1 MRQMMTKTIST
12 IRRTMVAAALVSIAA
27 SPVYAGEVKIGVLNA
42 LTGPIPDLAA
52 VILEAEQAAVA
63 HINANGGMWGGDT
76 LVLASGDSGC
86 DAKAGVDAANKIV
99 NVEQASIIVGP
110 LCSGATIGA
119 TQAVTIPAGVVN
131 ISPSATSPAITGLDD
146 NDLVFRVCP
155 SDAYQGVTIAKLAR
169 SMGYSR
175 LAATYAN
182 DDYNAG
188 LHDVFVKAFE
198 ELGGIIT
205 KDQMHE
211 ANKASYRSELAGL
224 SWSLEK
230 GEPEALALFAYYNG
244 SGITIMRQSLE
255 NGFFNKFI
263 GGDGMIAQEVIDEI
277 GADNLGGAVFTKG
290 TADTTSSHFKTFAG
304 LFDRPSDPYTAQ
316 AWDAVMIAAL
326 ALESAGSATRDLI
339 AHVRSVANA
348 PGVEVGPADWAK
360 AKALL
365 AAGEEINYQGIAGA
379 NEFDVNGD
387 VAGIYGK
394 SVVKDGKW
402 AETLID

>member
-1 MRQMMTKTIST
+1 MRQMMRKTAST
-12 IRRTMVAAALVSIAA
+12 MRRTVVAAALVSIAA

-42 LTGPIPDLAA
+42 LTGPIPDLSA
-52 VILEAEQAAVA
+52 VILESELAAA
-63 HINANGGMWGGDT
+63 AYINANGGMWGGDT

-86 DAKAGVDAANKIV
+86 DAKAGVDAATKIV

-169 SMGYSR
+169 SMGYSK

-188 LHDVFVKAFE
+188 LHDVFVKAFKD
-198 ELGGIIT
+198 LGGTIT
-205 KDQMHE
+205 GDQMHE
-211 ANKASYRSELAGL
+211 ANKASYRAELATL
-224 SWSLEK
+224 SS
-230 GEPEALALFAYYNG
+230 GGPEALAIFAYYNG
-244 SGITIMRQSLE
+244 SGITMLRQSLE
-255 NGFFNKFI
+255 NGFFSKFI

-277 GADNLGGAVFTKG
+277 GADNLGDAVFTKG
-290 TADTTSSHFKTFAG
+290 TADESSSHFKTFAG

-326 ALESAGSATRDLI
+326 ALESAGGATRDLI
-339 AHVRSVANA
+339 GHVRSVANA
-348 PGVEVGPADWAK
+348 PGVEVGPGDWAK

-365 AAGEEINYQGIAGA
+365 AAGKEINYQGIAGA
-379 NEFDVNGD
+379 NEFDANGD

-402 AETLID
+402 SETLID

>member
-1 MRQMMTKTIST
+1 MRQMMRKTAST
-12 IRRTMVAAALVSIAA
+12 VRRTVVAAALVSIAA

-42 LTGPIPDLAA
+42 LTGPIPDLSA
-52 VILEAEQAAVA
+52 VILEAELAAAA

-86 DAKAGVDAANKIV
+86 DAKAGVDAATKIV

-169 SMGYSR
+169 SMGYSK

-188 LHDVFVKAFE
+188 LHDVFVKAFK
-198 ELGGIIT
+198 ELGGTIT
-205 KDQMHE
+205 GDQMHE
-211 ANKASYRSELAGL
+211 ANKASYRAELATL
-224 SWSLEK
+224 SS
-230 GEPEALALFAYYNG
+230 GGPEALAIFAYYNG
-244 SGITIMRQSLE
+244 SGITMLRQSLE
-255 NGFFNKFI
+255 NGFFSKFI

-277 GADNLGGAVFTKG
+277 GADNLGDAVFTKG
-290 TADTTSSHFKTFAG
+290 TADESSSHFKTFAG

-339 AHVRSVANA
+339 GHVRSVANA
-348 PGVEVGPADWAK
+348 PGVEVGPGDWAK

-365 AAGEEINYQGIAGA
+365 AAGKEINYQGIAGA
-379 NEFDVNGD
+379 NEFDANGD

-394 SVVKDGKW
+394 SVVKDGVW
-402 AETLID
+402 SETLID

>member
-42 LTGPIPDLAA
+42 LTGPIPDLGA
-52 VILEAEQAAVA
+52 VILEAEQAAAA

-110 LCSGATIGA
+110 ICSGATMGA

-169 SMGYSR
+169 SMGYSK
-175 LAATYAN
+175 LATTYAN

-188 LHDVFVKAFE
+188 LHDVFVKAFK
-198 ELGGIIT
+198 ELGGTIT
-205 KDQMHE
+205 GDQMHE
-211 ANKASYRSELAGL
+211 ANKASYRAELATL
-224 SWSLEK
+224 SS
-230 GEPEALALFAYYNG
+230 GGPEALALFAYYNG
-244 SGITIMRQSLE
+244 SGITMMRQSLE
-255 NGFFNKFI
+255 NGFFSKFI

-277 GADNLGGAVFTKG
+277 GADNLGDAVFTKG
-290 TADTTSSHFKTFAG
+290 TADSNSSHFKTFAG

-326 ALESAGSATRDLI
+326 ALESAGGATRDLI

-348 PGVEVGPADWAK
+348 PGVEVGPGDWAK

-365 AAGEEINYQGIAGA
+365 AAGKDINYQGIAGA
-379 NEFDVNGD
+379 HEFDANGD

>member
-1 MRQMMTKTIST
+1 MRQMMTKTVST
-12 IRRTMVAAALVSIAA
+12 MRRTMVVAALVSIAA

-110 LCSGATIGA
+110 ICSGATMGA

-169 SMGYSR
+169 SMGYSK

-188 LHDVFVKAFE
+188 LHDVFVKAFK
-198 ELGGIIT
+198 ELGGTIT
-205 KDQMHE
+205 GDQMHE
-211 ANKASYRSELAGL
+211 ANKASYRAELATL
-224 SWSLEK
+224 SS
-230 GEPEALALFAYYNG
+230 GGPEALALFAYYNG
-244 SGITIMRQSLE
+244 SGITMMRQSLE
-255 NGFFNKFI
+255 NGFFSKFI

-277 GADNLGGAVFTKG
+277 GADNLGDAVFTKG
-290 TADTTSSHFKTFAG
+290 TADSNSSHFKTFAG

-348 PGVEVGPADWAK
+348 PGVEVGPGDWAK

-365 AAGEEINYQGIAGA
+365 AAGKDINYQGIAGA
-379 NEFDVNGD
+379 HEFDANGD

>member
-1 MRQMMTKTIST
+1 MSMRQMMTKTIST

-52 VILEAEQAAVA
+52 VILEAEQAAAA

-110 LCSGATIGA
+110 ICSGATMGA

-169 SMGYSR
+169 SMGYSK

-188 LHDVFVKAFE
+188 LHDVFVKAFK
-198 ELGGIIT
+198 ELGGTIT
-205 KDQMHE
+205 GDQMHE
-211 ANKASYRSELAGL
+211 ANKASYRAELATL
-224 SWSLEK
+224 SS
-230 GEPEALALFAYYNG
+230 GGPEALALFAYYNG
-244 SGITIMRQSLE
+244 SGITMMRQSLE
-255 NGFFNKFI
+255 NGFFSKFI

-277 GADNLGGAVFTKG
+277 GADNLGDAVFTKG
-290 TADTTSSHFKTFAG
+290 TADSNSSHFKTFAG

-326 ALESAGSATRDLI
+326 ALESAGGATRDLI

-348 PGVEVGPADWAK
+348 PGVEVGPGDWAK

-365 AAGEEINYQGIAGA
+365 AAGKDINYQGIAGA
-379 NEFDVNGD
+379 HEFDANGD

>member
-1 MRQMMTKTIST
+1 MRQMMKKTVST
-12 IRRTMVAAALVSIAA
+12 MRRTMVAAALVSIAA
-27 SPVYAGEVKIGVLNA
+27 SPVYAGEVKIGVLNG
-42 LTGPIPDLAA
+42 LTGPIPDLSA
-52 VILEAEQAAVA
+52 VILEAELAAA
-63 HINANGGMWGGDT
+63 AYINANGGMWGGDT

-99 NVEQASIIVGP
+99 NVEQVSIIVGP
-110 LCSGATIGA
+110 ICSGATIGA

-169 SMGYSR
+169 SMGYSK
-175 LAATYAN
+175 LATTYAN

-188 LHDVFVKAFE
+188 LHDVFVQAFKD
-198 ELGGIIT
+198 LGGTIT
-205 KDQMHE
+205 GDQMHE
-211 ANKASYRSELAGL
+211 ANKASYRSELATL
-224 SWSLEK
+224 SS
-230 GEPEALALFAYYNG
+230 GGPEALALFAYYNG

-255 NGFFNKFI
+255 NSFFSKFI

-277 GADNLGGAVFTKG
+277 GADNLGDAVFTKG
-290 TADTTSSHFKTFAG
+290 TADQSSSHFKTFAG

-326 ALESAGSATRDLI
+326 ALESAGSATRDLV

-348 PGVEVGPADWAK
+348 PGVEVGPGDWAK

-365 AAGEEINYQGIAGA
+365 AAGKDINYQGIAGE
-379 NEFDVNGD
+379 NEFDANGD
-387 VAGIYGK
+387 VSGIYGK

>member
-1 MRQMMTKTIST
+1 MRQMMKKTVST
-12 IRRTMVAAALVSIAA
+12 MRRTMVAAALVSIAA

-42 LTGPIPDLAA
+42 LTGPIPDLSA
-52 VILEAEQAAVA
+52 VILEAELAAA
-63 HINANGGMWGGDT
+63 AYINANGGMWGGDT
-76 LVLASGDSGC
+76 LVLASADSGC
-86 DAKAGVDAANKIV
+86 DAKAAVDAANKIV

-169 SMGYSR
+169 SMGYSK
-175 LAATYAN
+175 LATTYAN

-188 LHDVFVKAFE
+188 LHDVFVQAFKD
-198 ELGGIIT
+198 LGGTIT
-205 KDQMHE
+205 GDQMHE
-211 ANKASYRSELAGL
+211 ANKASYRSELATL
-224 SWSLEK
+224 SS
-230 GEPEALALFAYYNG
+230 GGPEALALFAYYNG

-255 NGFFNKFI
+255 NSFFSKFI

-277 GADNLGGAVFTKG
+277 GADNLGDAVFTKG
-290 TADTTSSHFKTFAG
+290 TADQSSSHFKTFAG

-348 PGVEVGPADWAK
+348 PGVEVGPGDWAK

-365 AAGEEINYQGIAGA
+365 AAGKDINYQGIAGE
-379 NEFDVNGD
+379 NEFDANGD

>member
-1 MRQMMTKTIST
+1 MRQMMTKTVGAMKRSLA
-12 IRRTMVAAALVSIAA
+12 AAALASVVA
-27 SPVYAGEVKIGVLNA
+27 SPAYAGDVKMGAMNA

-86 DAKAGVDAANKIV
+86 DAKAGVDAATKLV
-99 NVEQASIIVGP
+99 NVEQVSIIVGP
-110 LCSGATIGA
+110 ICSGATIGA

-146 NDLVFRVCP
+146 NDSVFRVCP

-169 SMGYSR
+169 SMGYSK

-188 LHDVFVKAFE
+188 LHDVFVKAFK
-198 ELGGIIT
+198 ELGGTIT
-205 KDQMHE
+205 GDQMHE
-211 ANKASYRSELAGL
+211 ANKESYRAELATL
-224 SWSLEK
+224 SS
-230 GEPEALALFAYYNG
+230 GGPEALAIFAYYNG

-255 NGFFNKFI
+255 NGFFSKFI

-277 GADNLGGAVFTKG
+277 GADNLGDAVFTKG
-290 TADTTSSHFKTFAG
+290 TADQSSSHFKTFEG

-316 AWDAVMIAAL
+316 AWDAVMVAAL
-326 ALESAGSATRDLI
+326 ALEHAGSATRDLS
-339 AHVRSVANA
+339 AHVRAVTNA
-348 PGVEVGPADWAK
+348 PGVEIGPADWAK
-360 AKALL
+360 AKALI
-365 AAGEEINYQGIAGA
+365 ASGKDINYQGISGVH
-379 NEFDVNGD
+379 EFDENGD
-387 VAGIYGK
+387 VGGVYGK
-394 SVVKDGKW
+394 NVVSGGRW
-402 AETLID
+402 VETLMD

>member
-1 MRQMMTKTIST
+1 MRQMMKKTVRT
-12 IRRTMVAAALVSIAA
+12 MRRTMVAAALVSIAA

-42 LTGPIPDLAA
+42 LTGPIPDLSA
-52 VILEAEQAAVA
+52 VILEAELAAA
-63 HINANGGMWGGDT
+63 AYINANGGMWGGDT

-169 SMGYSR
+169 SMGYSK
-175 LAATYAN
+175 LATTYAN

-188 LHDVFVKAFE
+188 LHDVFVQAFKD
-198 ELGGIIT
+198 LGGTIT
-205 KDQMHE
+205 GDQMHE
-211 ANKASYRSELAGL
+211 ANKASYRSELATL
-224 SWSLEK
+224 SS
-230 GEPEALALFAYYNG
+230 GGPEALALFAYYNG

-255 NGFFNKFI
+255 NSFFSKFI
-263 GGDGMIAQEVIDEI
+263 GGDGMLAQEVIDEI
-277 GADNLGGAVFTKG
+277 GADNLGDAVFTKG
-290 TADTTSSHFKTFAG
+290 TADQSSSHFKTFAG

-348 PGVEVGPADWAK
+348 PGVEVGPGDWAK

-365 AAGEEINYQGIAGA
+365 AAGKDINYQGIAGE
-379 NEFDVNGD
+379 NEFDANGD

>member
-1 MRQMMTKTIST
+1 MRQMMRKTAST
-12 IRRTMVAAALVSIAA
+12 MRRTVVAAALVSIAA
-27 SPVYAGEVKIGVLNA
+27 SPVYAGDVKIGVLNA
-42 LTGPIPDLAA
+42 LTGPIPDLSA
-52 VILEAEQAAVA
+52 VILEAELAAAA

-86 DAKAGVDAANKIV
+86 DAKAGVDAATKIV

-169 SMGYSR
+169 SMGYSK

-188 LHDVFVKAFE
+188 LHDVFVKAFK
-198 ELGGIIT
+198 ELGGTIT
-205 KDQMHE
+205 GDQMHE
-211 ANKASYRSELAGL
+211 ANKASYRAELATL
-224 SWSLEK
+224 SS
-230 GEPEALALFAYYNG
+230 GGPEALAIFAYYNG
-244 SGITIMRQSLE
+244 SGITMLRQSLE
-255 NGFFNKFI
+255 NGFFSKFI

-277 GADNLGGAVFTKG
+277 GADNLGDAVFTKG
-290 TADTTSSHFKTFAG
+290 TAAESSSHFKTFAG

-326 ALESAGSATRDLI
+326 ALESAGGATRDLI
-339 AHVRSVANA
+339 GHVRSVANA
-348 PGVEVGPADWAK
+348 PGVEVGPGDWAK

-365 AAGEEINYQGIAGA
+365 AAGKEINYQGIAGA
-379 NEFDVNGD
+379 NEFDANGD

-402 AETLID
+402 SETLID

>member
-1 MRQMMTKTIST
+1 MRQMMTKTVST
-12 IRRTMVAAALVSIAA
+12 MRRTMVVAALVSIAA

-52 VILEAEQAAVA
+52 VILEAEQAAAA

-110 LCSGATIGA
+110 ICSGATMGA

-169 SMGYSR
+169 SMGYSK

-188 LHDVFVKAFE
+188 LHDVFVKAFK
-198 ELGGIIT
+198 ELGGTIT
-205 KDQMHE
+205 GDQMHE
-211 ANKASYRSELAGL
+211 ANKASYRAELATL
-224 SWSLEK
+224 SS
-230 GEPEALALFAYYNG
+230 GGPEALALFAYYNG
-244 SGITIMRQSLE
+244 SGITMMRQSLE
-255 NGFFNKFI
+255 NGFFSKFI

-277 GADNLGGAVFTKG
+277 GADNLGDAVFTKG
-290 TADTTSSHFKTFAG
+290 TADSNSSHFKTFAG

-326 ALESAGSATRDLI
+326 ALESAGGATRDLI

-348 PGVEVGPADWAK
+348 PGVEVGPGDWAK

-365 AAGEEINYQGIAGA
+365 AAGKDINYQGIAGA
-379 NEFDVNGD
+379 HEFDANGD

-402 AETLID
+402 LETLID

>member
-1 MRQMMTKTIST
+1 MRQMMTKTVST
-12 IRRTMVAAALVSIAA
+12 MRRTMVVAALVSIAA

-52 VILEAEQAAVA
+52 VILEAEQAAAA

-86 DAKAGVDAANKIV
+86 DAKAGVDVANKIV

-110 LCSGATIGA
+110 ICSGATMGA

-169 SMGYSR
+169 SMGYSK

-188 LHDVFVKAFE
+188 LHDVFVKAFK
-198 ELGGIIT
+198 ELGGTIT
-205 KDQMHE
+205 GDQMHE
-211 ANKASYRSELAGL
+211 ANKASYRAELATL
-224 SWSLEK
+224 SS
-230 GEPEALALFAYYNG
+230 GGPEALALFAYYNG
-244 SGITIMRQSLE
+244 SGITMMRQSLE
-255 NGFFNKFI
+255 NGFFSKFI

-277 GADNLGGAVFTKG
+277 GADNLGDAVFTKG
-290 TADTTSSHFKTFAG
+290 TADSNSSHFKTFAG

-348 PGVEVGPADWAK
+348 PGVEVGPGDWAK

-365 AAGEEINYQGIAGA
+365 AAGKDINYQGIAGA
-379 NEFDVNGD
+379 HEFDANGD

>member
-1 MRQMMTKTIST
+1 MRQMMKKTVST
-12 IRRTMVAAALVSIAA
+12 MRRTMVAAALVSIAA

-42 LTGPIPDLAA
+42 LTGPIPDLSA
-52 VILEAEQAAVA
+52 VILEAELAAA
-63 HINANGGMWGGDT
+63 AYINANGGMWGGDT

-99 NVEQASIIVGP
+99 NVEQVSIIVGP
-110 LCSGATIGA
+110 ICSGATIGA

-169 SMGYSR
+169 SMGYSK
-175 LAATYAN
+175 LATTYAN

-188 LHDVFVKAFE
+188 LHDVFVQAFKDA
-198 ELGGIIT
+198 GGTIT
-205 KDQMHE
+205 GDQMHE
-211 ANKASYRSELAGL
+211 ANKASYRSELATL
-224 SWSLEK
+224 SS
-230 GEPEALALFAYYNG
+230 GGPEALALFAYYNG

-255 NGFFNKFI
+255 NSFFSKFI

-277 GADNLGGAVFTKG
+277 GADNLGDAVFTKG
-290 TADTTSSHFKTFAG
+290 TADQSSSHFKTFAG

-348 PGVEVGPADWAK
+348 PGVEVGPGDWAK

-365 AAGEEINYQGIAGA
+365 AAGKDINYQGIAGA
-379 NEFDVNGD
+379 NEFDANGD

>member
-1 MRQMMTKTIST
+1 MRQMMTKTVST
-12 IRRTMVAAALVSIAA
+12 MRRTMVVAALVSIAA

-42 LTGPIPDLAA
+42 LTGPIPDLSA
-52 VILEAEQAAVA
+52 VILESELAAAA

-86 DAKAGVDAANKIV
+86 DAKAGVDAATKIV

-169 SMGYSR
+169 SMGYSK

-188 LHDVFVKAFE
+188 LHDVFVKAFK
-198 ELGGIIT
+198 ELGGTIT
-205 KDQMHE
+205 GDQMHE
-211 ANKASYRSELAGL
+211 ANKASYRAELATL
-224 SWSLEK
+224 SS
-230 GEPEALALFAYYNG
+230 GGPEALALFAYYNG
-244 SGITIMRQSLE
+244 SGITMMRQSLE
-255 NGFFNKFI
+255 NGFFSKFI

-277 GADNLGGAVFTKG
+277 GADNLGDAVFTKG
-290 TADTTSSHFKTFAG
+290 TADSNSSHFKTFAG

-316 AWDAVMIAAL
+316 AWDAVMIAAV
-326 ALESAGSATRDLI
+326 ALESAGGATRDLI

-348 PGVEVGPADWAK
+348 PGVEVGPGDWAK

-365 AAGEEINYQGIAGA
+365 AAGKDINYQGIAGA
-379 NEFDVNGD
+379 HEFDANGD

-402 AETLID
+402 LETLID

>member
-1 MRQMMTKTIST
+1 MRQMMRKTAST
-12 IRRTMVAAALVSIAA
+12 MRRTVVAAALVSIAA

-42 LTGPIPDLAA
+42 LTGPIPDLSA
-52 VILEAEQAAVA
+52 VILEAELAAAA

-86 DAKAGVDAANKIV
+86 DAKAGVDAATKIV

-169 SMGYSR
+169 SMGYSK

-188 LHDVFVKAFE
+188 LHDVFVKAFK
-198 ELGGIIT
+198 ELGGTIT
-205 KDQMHE
+205 GDQMHE
-211 ANKASYRSELAGL
+211 ANKASYRAELATL
-224 SWSLEK
+224 SS
-230 GEPEALALFAYYNG
+230 GGPEALAIFAYYNG
-244 SGITIMRQSLE
+244 SGITMLRQSLE
-255 NGFFNKFI
+255 NGFFSKFI

-277 GADNLGGAVFTKG
+277 GADNLGDAVFTKG
-290 TADTTSSHFKTFAG
+290 TADESSSHFKTFAG

-326 ALESAGSATRDLI
+326 ALESAGGATRDLI

-348 PGVEVGPADWAK
+348 PGVEVGPGDWAK

-365 AAGEEINYQGIAGA
+365 AAGKEINYQGIAGA
-379 NEFDVNGD
+379 NEFDANGD

-402 AETLID
+402 SETLID

>member
-1 MRQMMTKTIST
+1 MRQMMRKTAST
-12 IRRTMVAAALVSIAA
+12 MRRTVVAAALVSIAA

-42 LTGPIPDLAA
+42 LTGPIPDLSA
-52 VILEAEQAAVA
+52 VILESELAAA
-63 HINANGGMWGGDT
+63 AYINANGGMWGGDT

-86 DAKAGVDAANKIV
+86 DAKAGVDAATKIV

-169 SMGYSR
+169 SMGYSK

-188 LHDVFVKAFE
+188 LHDVFVKAFK
-198 ELGGIIT
+198 ELGGTIT
-205 KDQMHE
+205 GDQMHE
-211 ANKASYRSELAGL
+211 ANKASYRAELATL
-224 SWSLEK
+224 SS
-230 GEPEALALFAYYNG
+230 GGPEALAIFAYYNG
-244 SGITIMRQSLE
+244 SGITMLRQSLE
-255 NGFFNKFI
+255 NGFFSKFI

-277 GADNLGGAVFTKG
+277 GADNLGDAVFTKG
-290 TADTTSSHFKTFAG
+290 TADESSSHFKTFAG

-339 AHVRSVANA
+339 GHVRSVANA
-348 PGVEVGPADWAK
+348 PGVEVGPGDWAK

-365 AAGEEINYQGIAGA
+365 AAGKEINYQGIAGA
-379 NEFDVNGD
+379 NEFDANGD

-402 AETLID
+402 SETLID

>member
-1 MRQMMTKTIST
+1 MRQMMKKTVST
-12 IRRTMVAAALVSIAA
+12 MRRTMVAAALVSIAA

-42 LTGPIPDLAA
+42 LTGPIPDLSA
-52 VILEAEQAAVA
+52 VILEAELAAA
-63 HINANGGMWGGDT
+63 AYINANGGMWGGDT

-99 NVEQASIIVGP
+99 NVEQVSIIVGP
-110 LCSGATIGA
+110 ICSGATIGA

-169 SMGYSR
+169 SMGYSK
-175 LAATYAN
+175 LATTYAN

-188 LHDVFVKAFE
+188 LHDVFVQAFKD
-198 ELGGIIT
+198 LGGTIT
-205 KDQMHE
+205 GDQMHE
-211 ANKASYRSELAGL
+211 ANKASYRSELATL
-224 SWSLEK
+224 SS
-230 GEPEALALFAYYNG
+230 GGPEALALFAYYNG

-255 NGFFNKFI
+255 NSFFSKFI

-277 GADNLGGAVFTKG
+277 GADNLGDAVFTKG
-290 TADTTSSHFKTFAG
+290 TADQSSSHFKTFAG

-348 PGVEVGPADWAK
+348 PGVEVGPGDWAK

-365 AAGEEINYQGIAGA
+365 AAGKDINYQGIAGA
-379 NEFDVNGD
+379 NEFDANGD

>member
-1 MRQMMTKTIST
+1 MRQMMTKTVST
-12 IRRTMVAAALVSIAA
+12 MRRTVVAAALVSIAA

-42 LTGPIPDLAA
+42 LTGPIPDLSA
-52 VILEAEQAAVA
+52 VILESELAAA
-63 HINANGGMWGGDT
+63 AYINANGGMWGGDT

-86 DAKAGVDAANKIV
+86 DAKAGVDAATKIV

-169 SMGYSR
+169 SMGYSK

-188 LHDVFVKAFE
+188 LHDVFVKAFK
-198 ELGGIIT
+198 ELGGTIT
-205 KDQMHE
+205 GDQMHE
-211 ANKASYRSELAGL
+211 ANKASYRAELATL
-224 SWSLEK
+224 SS
-230 GEPEALALFAYYNG
+230 GGPEALAIFAYYNG
-244 SGITIMRQSLE
+244 SGITMLRQSLE
-255 NGFFNKFI
+255 NGFFSKFI

-277 GADNLGGAVFTKG
+277 GADNLGDAVFTKG
-290 TADTTSSHFKTFAG
+290 TADESSSHFKTFAG

-339 AHVRSVANA
+339 GHVRSVANA
-348 PGVEVGPADWAK
+348 PGVEVGPGDWAK

-365 AAGEEINYQGIAGA
+365 AAGKEINYQGIAGA
-379 NEFDVNGD
+379 NEFDANGD

-402 AETLID
+402 FETLID